1 LFISIVLFFVALA
14 LVGLGAVGWI
24 FSNSILKVQPYRLQ
38 PEFIITDVTET
49 TVTLPEPPNENQF
62 ADTRREGIYN
72 LRWGDSD
79 ENSITKVNTFSSVP
93 LNYGRLGDII
103 SDADGKIVREL
114 TVISGEPPKAGDG
127 ARLESFVYL
136 RNPKDDHNID
146 YEDPQFTS
154 DAGKL
159 QAWWIDRTVSKGGSD
174 TAVIM
179 IHGRRR
185 GALQETLRAMPT
197 VVNEGYSVLALAYR
211 NHGDSA
217 LSPDGFYHYG
227 ESEWQDVVVALDFLQ
242 GKGVKNV
249 ILYAFSMGAEVMLE
263 TYERYNSS
271 LQIKAIILDAPFLD
285 PRTIFQK
292 GARRMNLPLP
302 NLITNWSMVVARL
315 RSGINWQSLDQRA
328 LAPNINVP
336 VLLFAGTADSTIPIA
351 LIDEFASK
359 VPDIEYHRLEGVEH
373 VESWNHNPEQYEMWL
388 REFLQKI
395 KQQATDSRE

>member
-1 LFISIVLFFVALA
+1 VRRLLISIVLFFVALA
-14 LVGLGAVGWI
+14 VVGLAAVGWI

-49 TVTLPEPPNENQF
+49 TVILPEPPSENQF
-62 ADTRREGIYN
+62 ADTRREGVYN
-72 LRWGDSD
+72 LRWGDPD
-79 ENSITKVNTFSSVP
+79 ESSITTVNTFSSTT

-114 TVISGEPPKAGDG
+114 TVVSGALPKAGDS

-146 YEDPQFTS
+146 YEDPQLTS
-154 DAGKL
+154 EVGKL
-159 QAWWIDRTVSKGGSD
+159 QAWWIDQQND

-179 IHGRRR
+179 VHGRRR

-197 VVNEGYSVLALAYR
+197 VVNEGYSVLAMAYR

-227 ESEWQDVVVALDFLQ
+227 ESEWRDIVAALDFLQ
-242 GKGVKNV
+242 TKGVKNV
-249 ILYAFSMGAEVMLE
+249 IFYAFSMGGEVMLE
-263 TYERYNSS
+263 TYERYTPG

-285 PRTIFQK
+285 PRTIFQNSAK
-292 GARRMNLPLP
+292 KMNLPVP
-302 NLITNWSMVVARL
+302 NLITDWSMFVARL
-315 RSGINWQSLDQRA
+315 RSGINWQSLDQRSI
-328 LAPNINVP
+328 APNISVP
-336 VLLFAGTADSTIPIA
+336 VLLFAGTLDSTIPIT
-351 LIDEFASK
+351 LIDNFASK

-373 VESWNHNPEQYEMWL
+373 VESWNHNPEQYETRL
-388 REFLQKI
+388 REFLQRI
-395 KQQATDSRE
+395 RQ